1 MRLNAFERKALII
14 IAITGIFSKTVMAQ
28 TQLVSNTIARN
39 NAIATPESVKTAP
52 LNTNIL
58 PLFGGTPRS
67 KQQKAEDEAFLKSCD
82 KIFPNRHEGSSFFA
96 ERGWEYLAEGE
107 LDTAVHRF
115 NLCYM
120 LEPENVEAYWG
131 LGVICYHRGQQQE
144 AVTLMNRGLKIA
156 PENAGLMVDIATL
169 YIQQY
174 EQTQAVEPLGLA
186 QQLLGKS
193 LGIDSTNANTY
204 MKLAITHYYQ
214 EDFDK
219 AWENLH
225 KCRDIDFKAV
235 DLTLLTQLMVKKPD
249 PKGLF
254 K

>member
-14 IAITGIFSKTVMAQ
+14 TTLLGVFSQVVMAQ
-28 TQLVSNTIARN
+28 VQLVSNSVARN
-39 NAIATPESVKTAP
+39 NAVANPESVKTAP

-58 PLFGGTPRS
+58 PLFGGMPRT
-67 KQQKAEDEAFLKSCD
+67 KQQKIEDEAFLKSCE

-120 LEPENVEAYWG
+120 LEPENVESYWG
-131 LGVICYHRGQQQE
+131 LGVICYHRGQFQE
-144 AVTLMNRGLKIA
+144 AVVLLEKGLKIS
-156 PENAGLMVDIATL
+156 PDNTGLMVDAATL
-169 YIQQY
+169 HLQIY
-174 EQTQAVEPLGLA
+174 EQTKSVQDLNLS
-186 QQLLGKS
+186 QQLLNKS
-193 LGIDSTNANTY
+193 LAIDTLNANAY
-204 MKLAITHYYQ
+204 MKMAIVQYHQ

-219 AWENLH
+219 AWEHLH
-225 KCRDIDFKAV
+225 RCRDIDFKSI
-235 DLTLLTQLMVKKPD
+235 DLTFLTQLMLKKPD